1 MRIPHV
7 VRVALDNSS
16 GEIVIDIEVA
26 HPEDIPRVERAA
38 PTRLGGYRI
47 EVIEKIERAWAM

>member
-38 PTRLGGYRI
+38 PPRLGGYRV
-47 EVIEKIERAWAM
+47 EVIEEIARSWGM